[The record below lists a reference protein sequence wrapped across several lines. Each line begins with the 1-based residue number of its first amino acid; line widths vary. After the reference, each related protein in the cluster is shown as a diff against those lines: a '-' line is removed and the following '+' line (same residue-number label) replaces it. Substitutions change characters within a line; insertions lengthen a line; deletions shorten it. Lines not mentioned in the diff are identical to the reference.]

1 MVVIPGL
8 SGLLKSVD
16 KHVTSWDD
24 SGSRLLIK
32 LAGIFALVG
41 LLPGLVIYTVSYQF
55 VSAQT
60 MRKPAAIFVISS
72 S

>member
-8 SGLLKSVD
+8 SGLLKSVN

-24 SGSRLLIK
+24 SGSRLLFK
-32 LAGIFALVG
+32 AGVLWC
-41 LLPGLVIYTVSYQF
+41 
-55 VSAQT
+55 SAQT

>member
-8 SGLLKSVD
+8 SGLLKFVD

-32 LAGIFALVG
+32 AGVLW
-41 LLPGLVIYTVSYQF
+41 Y
-55 VSAQT
+55 SAQT
-60 MRKPAAIFVISS
+60 MRRPAAIFVISS